1 MTKPI
6 LIIPLVIAVG
16 VVVIVVSTSITCTV
30 GDGEGQG
37 VSEFGDAPSDAEV
50 EDLQAASTAF
60 ADELQPGKVLHR
72 IQERYQRHGPE
83 ADSIASNPCAL
94 PELTCAESWIKIG
107 QDGLAYERRGRT
119 TDADGNVLMT
129 SQTSTGE
136 IVHQFANCDRE
147 IRVPH
152 TPYSVQDWARRA
164 ENAPQKL
171 ADLGFEKVGE
181 GIWDGKETTIH
192 EKSYEYFP
200 SQPATGYRLPYA
212 EDLDPQSSLERY
224 ELVAENPLVQRHQR
238 WAVDAGGN
246 KTLIY
251 EKTVTLLEV
260 VDP

>member
-6 LIIPLVIAVG
+6 LIIPLVMAVG

-30 GDGEGQG
+30 GDGEGQ
-37 VSEFGDAPSDAEV
+37 VVPEFGDAPSDAEV
-50 EDLQAASTAF
+50 EGLQAASNSF

-72 IQERYQRHGPE
+72 VQVRYQRHGPV
-83 ADSIASNPCAL
+83 ADSIASRPCAL
-94 PELTCAESWIKIG
+94 PERTYAESWIKIG
-107 QDGLAYERRGRT
+107 QDGFAYERRGRT
-119 TDADGNVLMT
+119 TDVDGNVFMT
-129 SQTSTGE
+129 SQTSNGE
-136 IVHQFANCDRE
+136 TVSQYANCDRE
-147 IRVPH
+147 IRIPY
-152 TPYSVQDWARRA
+152 TPYSLQDWARRA

-171 ADLGFEKVGE
+171 ADLGLEKVGE

-224 ELVAENPLVQRHQR
+224 ELVAENPLIQRLQR
-238 WAVDAGGN
+238 WAADAGGN

-251 EKTVTLLEV
+251 EKVTTLLEV